1 MTEEILHGE
10 QDISHGVSRAQHIDI
25 SSRETAAIVARNRAG
40 EKSSSQH
47 RIFVRPAIGA
57 TARIIQHN
65 RLRYSNLAINRPI
78 IILVERGTKIMRS
91 GDHEVTV
98 QAGGAIAVCQ
108 NQIFDVIN
116 EAEAGGIYLARWIA
130 FEPDMILSQPPQKSP
145 VAPVERA
152 LALEAPSKAFLDA
165 YHLAVEAIADP
176 DGVPDTIAD
185 HRLRELLL
193 WLDLSGGRFAMPQ
206 PDGFAQKARNILTEK
221 PGYAWSGVMLA
232 RTLSVSE
239 ATLRRKLSAEGWSFQ
254 ALLAD
259 VRMSIAMQLLQST
272 DRPVLH
278 IAQDVG
284 YESQSRFAIRFRARF
299 GFAPSTIRGHRR

>member
-1 MTEEILHGE
+1 MPR
-10 QDISHGVSRAQHIDI
+10 GVSRAQRVDV
-25 SSRETAAIVARNRAG
+25 SSRETAAIVARNPVG
-40 EKSSSQH
+40 EKSTSQH
-47 RIFVRPAIGA
+47 KIFVRPAIGA

-65 RLRYSNLAINRPI
+65 RLRYSNLVINRPL
-78 IILVERGTKIMRS
+78 IILVKHGTKIMRS
-91 GDHEVTV
+91 GDYEVMV
-98 QAGGAIAVCQ
+98 QAGGAIAVSQ
-108 NQIFDVIN
+108 NQVFDVIN
-116 EAEAGGIYLARWIA
+116 EAEPGGIYLARWIA
-130 FEPDMILSQPPQKSP
+130 FEPDMVLSHPRQKSP
-145 VAPVERA
+145 AASIDRA
-152 LALEAPSKAFLDA
+152 LALKAPQKAFLDA
-165 YHLAVEAIADP
+165 YDLATEAIANP
-176 DGVPDTIAD
+176 DGVPEAIAE

-221 PGYAWSGVMLA
+221 PGYAWSGVVLA
-232 RTLSVSE
+232 RALRVSE

-259 VRMSIAMQLLQST
+259 VRMSMAMQLLQST

-299 GFAPSTIRGHRR
+299 GFAPSAIRGHRR

>member
-10 QDISHGVSRAQHIDI
+10 QEISHGVSRAQHIDI

-116 EAEAGGIYLARWIA
+116 EAEAGGIYLARWIS
-130 FEPDMILSQPPQKSP
+130 FEPDMILSQPPQKRP
-145 VAPVERA
+145 VTPIERA
-152 LALEAPSKAFLDA
+152 LALEAPSKAFMDA
-165 YHLAVEAIADP
+165 YHLAAEAIADP
-176 DGVPDTIAD
+176 ASVPDTIAD

-232 RTLSVSE
+232 RALSVSE

-259 VRMSIAMQLLQST
+259 VRMSMAMQLLQST
-272 DRPVLH
+272 DRPILH

-299 GFAPSTIRGHRR
+299 GFAPSAIRGHRR

>member
-10 QDISHGVSRAQHIDI
+10 QDVSHGVSRAQHIDI

-57 TARIIQHN
+57 TAHIIQHN
-65 RLRYSNLAINRPI
+65 RLRYSNLVINRPL
-78 IILVERGTKIMRS
+78 IILVEHGTKIMRS
-91 GDHEVTV
+91 GDYEITV

-108 NQIFDVIN
+108 NQVFDVIN
-116 EAEAGGIYLARWIA
+116 EAKAGGIYLARWIA
-130 FEPDMILSQPPQKSP
+130 FEPDMVQSQPHQKSP
-145 VAPVERA
+145 AASIDRA
-152 LALEAPSKAFLDA
+152 LALKAPQKAFLNA
-165 YHLAVEAIADP
+165 YDLATEAIADP
-176 DGVPDTIAD
+176 DGVPEPIAD

-232 RTLSVSE
+232 RALSVSE
-239 ATLRRKLSAEGWSFQ
+239 ATLRRKLSAEGWPFQ
-254 ALLAD
+254 SLLAD
-259 VRMSIAMQLLQST
+259 VRMSAAMQLLQST

-299 GFAPSTIRGHRR
+299 GFAPSAIRGHRR

>member
-10 QDISHGVSRAQHIDI
+10 QDVSHGVSRAQHIDI
-25 SSRETAAIVARNRAG
+25 SSRKTAAIVARNRAG

-65 RLRYSNLAINRPI
+65 RLRYSNLVINRPL
-78 IILVERGTKIMRS
+78 IILVEHGTKIMRS
-91 GDHEVTV
+91 GDYEITV

-108 NQIFDVIN
+108 NQVFDVIN
-116 EAEAGGIYLARWIA
+116 EAKAGGIYLARWIA
-130 FEPDMILSQPPQKSP
+130 FEPDMVQSLPHQKSP
-145 VAPVERA
+145 AASIDRA
-152 LALEAPSKAFLDA
+152 LALKAPQKAFLDA
-165 YHLAVEAIADP
+165 YDLATEAIADP
-176 DGVPDTIAD
+176 DGVPEPIAD

-232 RTLSVSE
+232 RALSVSE
-239 ATLRRKLSAEGWSFQ
+239 ATLRRKLSAEGWPFQ
-254 ALLAD
+254 SLLAD
-259 VRMSIAMQLLQST
+259 VRMSAAMQLLQST

-299 GFAPSTIRGHRR
+299 GFAPSAIRGHRR

>member
-10 QDISHGVSRAQHIDI
+10 QDVSHGVSRAQHIDI

-65 RLRYSNLAINRPI
+65 RLRYSNLVINRPL
-78 IILVERGTKIMRS
+78 IILVEHGTKIMRS
-91 GDHEVTV
+91 GDYEITV

-108 NQIFDVIN
+108 NQVFDVIN
-116 EAEAGGIYLARWIA
+116 EAKAGGIYLARWIA
-130 FEPDMILSQPPQKSP
+130 FEPDMVQSQAHQKSP
-145 VAPVERA
+145 AASIDRA
-152 LALEAPSKAFLDA
+152 LALKAPQKAFLDA
-165 YHLAVEAIADP
+165 YDLATEAIADP
-176 DGVPDTIAD
+176 DGVPEPIAD

-232 RTLSVSE
+232 RALSVSE
-239 ATLRRKLSAEGWSFQ
+239 ATLRRKLSAEGWPFQ
-254 ALLAD
+254 SLLAD
-259 VRMSIAMQLLQST
+259 VRMSAAMQLLQST

-299 GFAPSTIRGHRR
+299 GFAPSAIRGHRR